1 MAELADCHVDRGAGP
16 ELSVA
21 ATKSY
26 TAQLVA
32 LTTLSAGLVG
42 DEEMRERSTE
52 STWR

>member
-1 MAELADCHVDRGAGP
+1 MAELADCHVDQRAGP

-32 LTTLSAGLVG
+32 LATLSAGLAG
-42 DEEMRERSTE
+42 DEEMQ
-52 STWR
+52 